1 MEQPITRIRLIEV
14 MTQAEV
20 CCQNMN
26 NKFFV
31 IITLRVMDG
40 SPEKSSLVFEIARF
54 VAGSINL
61 PRRKMSSSLSL
72 KSRFFSILLFLQFHQ
87 ILKLN
92 KTDKHTL
99 EHNMVKEF
107 KL

>member
-1 MEQPITRIRLIEV
+1 
-14 MTQAEV
+14 
-20 CCQNMN
+20 MN

-31 IITLRVMDG
+31 IIITLRVMDG

-61 PRRKMSSSLSL
+61 PRRKISSSLSL
-72 KSRFFSILLFLQFHQ
+72 KSRFVVTLFLQFHQ

-92 KTDKHTL
+92 TKKHTL
-99 EHNMVKEF
+99 EHYMIKEF
-107 KL
+107 KF